1 MKITEHDSTCYPW
14 LRQISMPYCH
24 YVKHCNN
31 LYVIRKTPSL
41 PKTLKVLLP
50 SLSVSDVSVG
60 LLGPTSHFWSC
71 GYNTSI
77 LAVINTRECRGLGS
91 ISCSGVVHKC
101 RQVLSYSSSF
111 RYQEPLGLTN
121 VLLPW

>member
-1 MKITEHDSTCYPW
+1 MKSSIRRATRGFGRFPCHAAITLNIGT
-14 LRQISMPYCH
+14 I
-24 YVKHCNN
+24 
-31 LYVIRKTPSL
+31 YVIRKSPSL

-101 RQVLSYSSSF
+101 RQVLSY
-111 RYQEPLGLTN
+111 
-121 VLLPW
+121 